1 MMKCEFAEN
10 LLALGSKRKQNFAPI
25 FLATCAMRKSASF
38 QAIHQLYSAVVA
50 DLHAA
55 GQLADGWAYP
65 GRHALDRQ
73 HELILAALQP
83 SLLHHL
89 FAEVKKAADLV
100 AELRQRLIVRQS
112 ELLHFRDC
120 IVPRSS
126 NESTSLY
133 RRTIQ
138 SAGQLA

>member
-1 MMKCEFAEN
+1 MMKREFAED
-10 LLALGSKRKQNFAPI
+10 LLTLGSERKQNFAPI
-25 FLATCAMRKSASF
+25 FLATCAMRKSTSF

-55 GQLADGWAYP
+55 GQLANGWTDT
-65 GRHALDRQ
+65 GRHAFDRQ
-73 HELILAALQP
+73 HELVLASLQT

-100 AELRQRLIVRQS
+100 TELRQRLIVRQG

-120 IVPRSS
+120 VVPRSS
-126 NESTSLY
+126 NHP
-133 RRTIQ
+133 
-138 SAGQLA
+138 